1 MTEAGATRTQNAN
14 VAYFSMEVG
23 LESGMPTYSG
33 GLGVLAGDT
42 LKSAA
47 DLGLPMV
54 AVTLVHRKGYFR
66 QSFDG
71 YGNQL
76 ETEEPWSP
84 ETVLNEVEP
93 RVSVTIE
100 GRPVQIRAWRYTVRG
115 SNGTTVS
122 LYLLDTA
129 LPENAPEHQGLTDHL
144 YGGDLRYR
152 LAQEAVLGIGG
163 TRMLQALGYD
173 HLRVFHMNEGHSALL
188 TMALLQNELTR
199 RGDDV
204 PTEGDIASVRGRC
217 VFTTH
222 TPVPAGHDQFDREL
236 VGQVLDPEITAL
248 LERCDGLTDGNL
260 NMTHLAL
267 RFSRYANAVALR
279 HGQVSREMFPG
290 HDIAE
295 ITNGV
300 HSGTWVAEPMAQ
312 LFDRHIPGWR
322 QIPFAFRH
330 AIGIPLPELRR
341 AHEAAK
347 RDLFDEVERRTGVTL
362 DPGLMTIAFARRAAR
377 YKRPELLFRDRD
389 RLRTIAA
396 SAGPFQVV
404 IAGKAHP
411 ADQGAK
417 WLIQQ
422 VHEAAADLRDTIPV
436 VYLEDYNMGLAA
448 HIVAGVDLWLNNPQ
462 RPLEASGT
470 SGMKAAMN
478 GVPSLSTLDGWWV
491 EGHVEGVTG
500 WSIGTTWDPA
510 TDERDA
516 EALYDKLEM
525 TILPLFYRRPEIYA
539 DVMRSAIA
547 LNGSFFNAQRMVL
560 QYAREA
566 YRI

>member
-1 MTEAGATRTQNAN
+1 MTEAGATRTQNAY

-100 GRPVQIRAWRYTVRG
+100 GQPVQIRAWRYTVHG
-115 SNGTTVS
+115 SNGTTVA

-144 YGGDLRYR
+144 YGGALRYR

-163 TRMLQALGYD
+163 ARMLQALGYD

-204 PTEGDIASVRGRC
+204 PTEGDIAAVRGRC

-236 VGQVLDPEITAL
+236 VGQVLDPEITSL
-248 LERCDGLTDGNL
+248 LERCNGLTDGNL

-347 RDLFDEVERRTGVTL
+347 RDLFDEVKRRTGVTL

-500 WSIGTTWDPA
+500 WSIGSTWDPA

-525 TILPLFYRRPEIYA
+525 TILPLYYRRPEIYA

-566 YRI
+566 YRV